1 MNMMMRLMG
10 VALLMFA
17 SEAGAAICTSVAN
30 GNWSSAA
37 TWSCGRVPLTTDA
50 VVIASPNTVVMNVNP
65 TVTSLTVNA
74 GATVDDAGNNLFTSG
89 NVVINGTFGV
99 SPGCCGGG
107 GTITMQGANT
117 TLSGTGSIVNVV
129 VEIDATGVAIPAGSS
144 LNFSM
149 GGQIDVGANVS
160 PAASSLTIN
169 GTITGVGQTPG
180 NSIVIARSGATI
192 TISGTVNAPL
202 ARARVTEGGTIINNG
217 TVVVDYLRGNAANGG
232 FPAGIWTQGPN
243 STLTVTTTTAGQ
255 WAGTFNA
262 SATGNTVNYNGTAT
276 PVNLTPT
283 PTAPTNLPTFYNLG
297 WPGATCPITAY
308 TILGTSPCA
317 PPVPIVQYHMDESSW
332 SGVAGQVVDSSGSG
346 YNAQSFNNANTDIAT
361 PAIASSPGTC
371 RYGVFDNGTTITA
384 GYVQTPLP
392 DMTTNFTV
400 TAWIRTTNNTFS
412 GQRILIDDQNNTG
425 GYGFSLADGTPGRL
439 RFYSRA
445 INPVILD
452 SAYTIANNT
461 WYFVAAVA
469 DITNKKR
476 TIYVYNSVGGLL
488 NTTTEASWTGTW
500 GTDAGPVSIG
510 GETNASG
517 EPPASFHFHGNLDEV
532 QVFQTA
538 LAQTQLA
545 QLATQTHPCVSAGPD
560 HIQITHNG
568 SALTCTPDVVTITAC
583 SNSACIAPHYSAGVS
598 VTLTPGGQAF
608 GIGATGVNNAATV
621 AQSTAGTVNLA
632 ATSVPAAINPTT
644 CVNTANPSSPT
655 PCAMTFSNSGFL
667 VTVPN
672 HTSCSTATATIEA
685 VQQGTPANRCVPAYA
700 NVTRPV
706 NLYTSYVSPATGT
719 KVVTASTG
727 AISTAAPGTT
737 HSLAFDGTGKATITL
752 SYPDAGSV
760 MLTANDTAPTG
771 AAMTGSATF
780 VAAPA
785 SFALSGI
792 PAAPLT
798 AGQAFNTTVTAMTAV
813 STACPAALATPN
825 FNSPVTLTSA
835 NPLPGIG
842 NAAAINSTLS
852 GFTGG
857 AASTNLIWNEV
868 GTIDINA
875 NLSNYLGSPLAV
887 AGTQAGVG
895 RFHPAYFET
904 TATPASGTFTYA
916 GSLTPVKAG
925 QPFSVIATAKAFGGV
940 ITKNYAGAGYAYN
953 TTLSNAGLA
962 TGFSGNVITAGN
974 FVNGIGTIN
983 TVQYAMAAP
992 QTAPITLTLRAT
1004 DADPMPVSSSGH
1016 VEGLMPMRSGRMKL
1030 SNAYGS
1036 ELLDMSVPMVA
1047 EYFDGTSWIKNVADG
1062 STALAGNITL
1072 TSHLLSGA
1080 TSVSRFNSPLSSGD
1094 AGLVLAK
1101 SNGAGYVDVGANL
1114 GVVAPWLQYPWTGG
1128 TLSNPSSR
1136 ATFGV
1141 YGNSSGNNNTFIYRG
1156 RRGR

>member
-17 SEAGAAICTSVAN
+17 SEAMAAVCTSQASN
-30 GNWSSAA
+30 NWSRAS
-37 TWSCGRVPLTTDA
+37 TWSCGHVPLATDT
-50 VVIASPNTVVMNVNP
+50 VVIASPFTVNLNNNYTVAALTLNVGATINDMG
-65 TVTSLTVNA
+65 SNLTVN
-74 GATVDDAGNNLFTSG
+74 GSITV
-89 NVVINGTFGV
+89 NGTFGV
-99 SPGCCGGG
+99 AGGRG
-107 GTITMQGANT
+107 LLIANAT
-117 TLSGTGSIVNVV
+117 NAAISGTGTFADSVLQINNS
-129 VEIDATGVAIPAGSS
+129 ATIASGST
-144 LNFSM
+144 LNFSL
-149 GGQIDVGANVS
+149 GGFIDVGPNAPPPNTVNLNIAGS
-160 PAASSLTIN
+160 VT
-169 GTITGVGQTPG
+169 GTGQTPG
-180 NSIVIARSGATI
+180 NTILNGNGFSSI
-192 TISGTVNAPL
+192 TVTGSINAPASDITLIAGDIL
-202 ARARVTEGGTIINNG
+202 ANNG
-217 TVVVDYLRGNAANGG
+217 TVSIQTLTTDPGV
-232 FPAGIWTQGPN
+232 PWTQGTN
-243 STLTVTTTTAGQ
+243 SSLTLGSTAGFQ
-255 WAGTFNA
+255 GTLNA
-262 SATGNTVNYNGTAT
+262 SANGNTVTYPNGVAPIVPFNNTYF
-276 PVNLTPT
+276 NIFGPT
-283 PTAPTNLPTFYNLG
+283 CAQVAGL
-297 WPGATCPITAY
+297 
-308 TILGTSPCA
+308 TILGTGPCA
-317 PPVPIVQYHMDESSW
+317 PPVPIAQYHMDESSW